1 MRKRKRIKENIDYLL
16 FGMDCALIVL
26 FVLFIV
32 LIIIQ
37 EEKMRKIYLATN
49 YFTALTPLDDDN
61 NLLKL
66 ERGKDPVIICTL
78 EKYLEDVDN
87 TIITGNI
94 LRLEIIAKTDDG
106 WIIEQEFITPGMLE
120 SLNCRK
126 ISLDSQFIETLN
138 RSQKVALELKN
149 INEKLSR

>member
-1 MRKRKRIKENIDYLL
+1 
-16 FGMDCALIVL
+16 
-26 FVLFIV
+26 
-32 LIIIQ
+32 
-37 EEKMRKIYLATN
+37 MRKIYLATN